1 MTMENNEGGKNE
13 DLSPQDE
20 TAKAA
25 ILAEC
30 DKFAKAGITFVAAH
44 FDGYGDSGTTEEVKC
59 YGSESY
65 AWGEH
70 EPVDQDV
77 SYLQDHFDTL
87 VPFGYENDCGGFGDV
102 VLDVNA
108 RKLTVE
114 RNDRFEDYTT
124 TTYEV

>member
-1 MTMENNEGGKNE
+1 MENNGGGDDKT
-13 DLSPQDE
+13 LSPQEE

-30 DKFAKAGITFVAAH
+30 ERLAAAGVAFVAVR
-44 FDGYGDSGTTEEVKC
+44 FDGCGDDGTTEEVKC
-59 YGSESY
+59 YDGEWY
-65 AWGEH
+65 ASGEH
-70 EPVDQDV
+70 EPVKHDA
-77 SYLQDHFDTL
+77 SYLQEPFEAL

-102 VLDVNA
+102 VLNVNA

>member
-1 MTMENNEGGKNE
+1 MENNAGDKNAAV
-13 DLSPQDE
+13 SPQEE

-30 DKFAKAGITFVAAH
+30 DQFAKAGVTFVAAH
-44 FDGYGDSGTTEEVKC
+44 FDGYGDSGTTEVRCFDGEC
-59 YGSESY
+59 Y
-65 AWGEH
+65 AWGEDETVNH
-70 EPVDQDV
+70 DA
-77 SYLQDHFDTL
+77 SYLQDHFEAL

-124 TTYEV
+124 TSNEI

>member
-1 MTMENNEGGKNE
+1 MEQTQQNNSEPF
-13 DLSPQDE
+13 DAQQA

-30 DKFAKAGITFVAAH
+30 HKLMAAGVKFVVVH
-44 FDGYGDSGTTEEVKC
+44 FDGYGDEGTTEEVKC
-59 YGSESY
+59 HGSERY
-65 AWGEH
+65 AADEH
-70 EPVDQDV
+70 EPVQYDA
-77 SYLQDHFDTL
+77 SYLQEHFEAL
-87 VPFGYENDCGGFGDV
+87 VPLGYENNCGGFGDV
-102 VLDVNA
+102 VLNVNA